1 MKHHRIAIIGLGYVG
16 LPLALALARHHRVV
30 GYDSDAD
37 RIAELRAGRDRSGNL
52 GAAEL
57 AGAGLAFSDDPES
70 LRDAEVHIIAVP
82 TPLNH
87 ARQPDLGPLLA
98 ASELLGSRLRPGATV
113 IYESTVYPGATEEEC
128 IPVLERASGLV
139 CGRDFHVGYS
149 PERINPGDVE
159 HSLQNTVK
167 VIAAADE
174 ATLALMQAL
183 YGQVV
188 QAGLHRAGSIRVAE
202 AAKVIENTQ
211 RDINIALMNEFAL
224 VFETMGLD
232 TMDVLEA
239 AGSKWNFLPFT
250 PGLVGGHCIGV
261 DPYYLTYKALLEGY
275 APRLILAGRSIN
287 DSMGRHVARAVVHGL
302 ILRGERVQGGRVS
315 VLGLSFK
322 PDVGDVRNSRVV
334 ELVAELRA
342 FGMQVQVHDPVA
354 DAEAAREEH
363 GLQLL
368 AYEELQAA
376 MAVVLAVPHR
386 CFLDGGWPRVS
397 GLLHE
402 GRGLVFDVKAV
413 LPRAQI
419 PAGITLRRL

>member
-1 MKHHRIAIIGLGYVG
+1 MKCRDIAVIGLGYVG